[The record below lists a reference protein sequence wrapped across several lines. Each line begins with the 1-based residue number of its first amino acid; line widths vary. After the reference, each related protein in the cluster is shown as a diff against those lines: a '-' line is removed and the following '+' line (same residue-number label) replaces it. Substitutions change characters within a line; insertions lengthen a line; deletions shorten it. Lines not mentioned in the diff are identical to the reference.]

1 MEEEEITED
10 NIENSKEESALPTP
24 NTITPEV
31 SNSPSKYNKQ
41 LPSQRHKRM
50 VLNWLYTEPMRD
62 EQQVVTPNKTLK
74 KQFSKLENPFRQS
87 Q

>member
-31 SNSPSKYNKQ
+31 SNSPSKYNK
-41 LPSQRHKRM
+41 
-50 VLNWLYTEPMRD
+50 
-62 EQQVVTPNKTLK
+62 
-74 KQFSKLENPFRQS
+74 
-87 Q
+87 